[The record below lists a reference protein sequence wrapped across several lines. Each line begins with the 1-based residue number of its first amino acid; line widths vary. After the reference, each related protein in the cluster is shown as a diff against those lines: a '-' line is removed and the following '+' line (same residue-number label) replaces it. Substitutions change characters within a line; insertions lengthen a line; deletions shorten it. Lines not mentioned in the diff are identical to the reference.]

1 MMERISKENMSLGC
15 EGEAMEC
22 YFNSKVIKLIV
33 FDLHGTLTNRTSTH
47 PYHIQYRNDYIEWM
61 SGVKVPDNFDGGTDD
76 AFALF
81 PMLDKMDF
89 YRHRDNDPNF
99 KFEKIHAPN
108 IMLKERLNRL
118 SQSFQ
123 TVLYTDSFLKQIN
136 RTLLAIGLDNIFDY
150 IIGLEN
156 GSRKV
161 KSQYLVYPKLCE
173 MFDVKMK
180 NILIVGDRMD
190 KDINP
195 VLKAGGNGLRL
206 SSNQFIIEAIDLII
220 NKFK

>member
-1 MMERISKENMSLGC
+1 MEFN
-15 EGEAMEC
+15 
-22 YFNSKVIKLIV
+22 FNSRDIKLIV

-47 PYHIQYRNDYIEWM
+47 PYHIKYRNSYIEWM
-61 SGVKVPDNFDGGTDD
+61 SGLKVPVDFDGGTDD

-81 PMLDKMDF
+81 PMLDKKDF
-89 YRHRDNDPNF
+89 YLHRDSDPTF

-108 IMLKERLNRL
+108 PILQGRLNDL

-123 TVLYTDSFLKQIN
+123 TVLYTDSFIKQIQ
-136 RTLLAIGLDNIFDY
+136 RTLLAIGLENIFDY

-156 GSRKV
+156 GIRKK
-161 KSQYLVYPKLCE
+161 KSQHTLYPKLCE

-195 VLKAGGNGLRL
+195 VLRAGGNGLRIT
-206 SSNQFIIEAIDLII
+206 SNKYIIEAIDLIM
-220 NKFK
+220 NRFNSD